1 MKIPSLYSMI
11 IQSEDRKRTA
21 IETLIYGLL
30 ICSGIVSIFTAAVQ
44 PVTVPSH
51 LTANGRSSEYRA

>member
-1 MKIPSLYSMI
+1 MI
-11 IQSEDRKRTA
+11 VQSEDRKRTA

-30 ICSGIVSIFTAAVQ
+30 ICSGIVAICSAAVQ

-51 LTANGRSSEYRA
+51 LTANDQPYEQRA

>member
-11 IQSEDRKRTA
+11 VQAEDRKRTA
-21 IETLIYGLL
+21 IEALIYGLL
-30 ICSGIVSIFTAAVQ
+30 ICSGIVSIGAAAIQ

-51 LTANGRSSEYRA
+51 LTANDQPVEYRA

>member
-11 IQSEDRKRTA
+11 VQSEDRKRTA

-30 ICSGIVSIFTAAVQ
+30 ICSSIVAICSAAVQ

-51 LTANGRSSEYRA
+51 LTANEQPYEQRA

>member
-1 MKIPSLYSMI
+1 MI
-11 IQSEDRKRTA
+11 VQSEDRKRTA

-30 ICSGIVSIFTAAVQ
+30 ICSSIVAICSAAVQ

-51 LTANGRSSEYRA
+51 LTANEQPYEQRA